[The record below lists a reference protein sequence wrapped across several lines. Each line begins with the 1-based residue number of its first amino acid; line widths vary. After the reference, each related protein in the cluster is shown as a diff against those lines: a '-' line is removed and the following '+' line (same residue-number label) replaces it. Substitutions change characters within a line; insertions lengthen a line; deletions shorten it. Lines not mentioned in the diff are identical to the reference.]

1 MDKFNNFEDFKKHID
16 ALSPMDVERFI
27 YDLFVQANVFSKVE
41 LNPVINNHQIDIT
54 LSEENTN
61 PITKSPTKNK
71 AFWIVEVKS
80 YRGLVQTNVI
90 DSFYG
95 KRADITEFEP
105 NLRLLVI
112 ATNGFTQSA
121 IDRANNSGI
130 YLWGASE
137 IYDLYLRKPIKTL
150 TPVPPKDVE
159 LNELSKKA
167 DALKSALIATMPGRE
182 SWFRYQS
189 LIADILE
196 FLLCPPLEAPKVELA
211 DSDKRNRRDIIFENS
226 SKDGFWPVV
235 RDIYQGHYI
244 VVDAKNYSDFLD
256 KKPILEI
263 SHYLKPYG
271 CGMFSIIVSRKG
283 YSPAAEHA
291 AKEQWIG
298 GKKMIVS
305 LSDLDIIKMLE
316 HKKEGLDPEEV
327 IKNYISDFRLS
338 L

>member
-1 MDKFNNFEDFKKHID
+1 MDKFSGFSEFKKHID

-27 YDLFVQANVFSKVE
+27 FDLFVAINVFSEVE
-41 LNPVINNHQIDIT
+41 LNPVINNRQIDLT

-61 PITKSPTKNK
+61 PITKSPIKNR
-71 AFWIVEVKS
+71 AFWMIEVKS
-80 YRGLVQTNVI
+80 YRRLVPVSVI

-95 KRADITEFEP
+95 KREDIEDYEP
-105 NLRLLVI
+105 NLRSLVI
-112 ATNGFTQSA
+112 ATNGFTREA
-121 IDRANNSGI
+121 IERAQRSGI

-137 IYDLYLRKPIKTL
+137 IYDLYLRKPIQL
-150 TPVPPKDVE
+150 SGLVPPKDVE

-167 DALKSALIATMPGRE
+167 DALKSALIATEPGRD

-196 FLLCPPLEAPKVELA
+196 FLLCPLLEAPKVELA

-226 SKDGFWPVV
+226 SKDGFWPIV

-244 VVDAKNYSDFLD
+244 VVDAKNYSGLLN
-256 KKPILEI
+256 KKPILDI

-283 YSPAAEHA
+283 YGPAAEHA

-305 LSDLDIIKMLE
+305 LSDLDVIKMLE
-316 HKKEGLDPEEV
+316 YKKEGVEPEEV
-327 IKNYISDFRLS
+327 IKNYISDFRMS